1 MGNKMRL
8 TKFLSVF
15 MLIVAFALAASVSVS
30 AQSKKKKTRRTT
42 RKPAAVKTV
51 PSTNG
56 DAQVVSLADQYQD
69 TSTQIIQPNST
80 PSLADTQTT
89 QLPDETTKRLKD
101 IQARIKKLENN
112 QTADKR
118 STYEERQKI
127 LLTNLDILTK
137 AEQRSESLRKQR
149 FDLIDKENSIRTRL
163 DQIDIDIRPESI
175 EKNVA
180 MMGTL
185 RPEEIR
191 EARRKSLDA
200 ERRNLQN
207 LLNDVVAAR
216 AALDADVQRSDA
228 LVEKLRNKLE
238 KDIDD
243 SLNDDTPDEQ

>member
-1 MGNKMRL
+1 M
-8 TKFLSVF
+8 KFIKLLSLFV
-15 MLIVAFALAASVSVS
+15 LVVALALAATLSVS
-30 AQSKKKKTRRTT
+30 AQSKKKKHTRRTT
-42 RKPAAVKTV
+42 RKPAAVKTI
-51 PSTNG
+51 PATNG

-69 TSTQIIQPNST
+69 GSTQIIQPNAT

-101 IQARIKKLENN
+101 IQARIKRLEAS
-112 QTADKR
+112 QSSDPKK
-118 STYEERQKI
+118 TYEDRQKI

-149 FDLIDKENSIRTRL
+149 FDMIDKESSIRTRL
-163 DQIDIDIRPESI
+163 EQIDIDARPESI
-175 EKNVA
+175 EKSVA

-191 EARRKSLDA
+191 EAKRVSLEA
-200 ERRNLQN
+200 EHRNLQN

-216 AALDADVQRSDA
+216 SRLDADVQRSDA

-243 SLNDDTPDEQ
+243 SLNDDTPDEP

>member
-1 MGNKMRL
+1 LTLSFWAKAKNK
-8 TKFLSVF
+8 K
-15 MLIVAFALAASVSVS
+15 
-30 AQSKKKKTRRTT
+30 RRAT

-51 PSTNG
+51 PATTG

-69 TSTQIIQPNST
+69 TSTQIIQPNAT

-101 IQARIKKLENN
+101 IQSRIKKLENN
-112 QTADKR
+112 QSVDKKP
-118 STYEERQKI
+118 TYEERQKM

-149 FDLIDKENSIRTRL
+149 FDMIDKESSIRSRL
-163 DQIDIDIRPESI
+163 DQLDIDIRPESI
-175 EKNVA
+175 EKSVA
-180 MMGTL
+180 MMGTM

-191 EARRKSLDA
+191 EAKRKSLDA
-200 ERRNLQN
+200 ERRNLQT

-216 AALDADVQRSDA
+216 AALDADVLRSDA

-243 SLNDDTPDEQ
+243 SLNDDTPDEP

>member
-1 MGNKMRL
+1 
-8 TKFLSVF
+8 V
-15 MLIVAFALAASVSVS
+15 LIVAFALTMSVS
-30 AQSKKKKTRRTT
+30 AQAKKKKRRAT

-51 PSTNG
+51 PATTG

-69 TSTQIIQPNST
+69 TSTQIIQPNAT

-101 IQARIKKLENN
+101 IQSRIKKLENN
-112 QTADKR
+112 QSVDKKP
-118 STYEERQKI
+118 TYEERQKM

-149 FDLIDKENSIRTRL
+149 FDMIDKESSIRSRL
-163 DQIDIDIRPESI
+163 DQLDIDIRPESI
-175 EKNVA
+175 EKSVA
-180 MMGTL
+180 MMGTM

-191 EARRKSLDA
+191 EAKRKSLDA
-200 ERRNLQN
+200 ERRNLQT

-216 AALDADVQRSDA
+216 AALDADVLRSDA

-243 SLNDDTPDEQ
+243 SLNDDTPDEP